1 VAAGL
6 GPHRRLE
13 ADFVAG
19 GAEPRRVI
27 VTHRAGLP
35 RIRGGTE

>member
-1 VAAGL
+1 
-6 GPHRRLE
+6 
-13 ADFVAG
+13 VAG

-35 RIRGGTE
+35 RIRGGTQRGLGLREG